1 MPHRRPAAI
10 KDVRP
15 PGLLETDAPVNCA
28 AMSQDDGPVLF
39 CYDGSEGARRALTA
53 GARLFPGRRSVVIT
67 VWQSPWH
74 SVIAPPLA
82 GMPADA
88 GDQLDRAGATRAR
101 AERRSCEAG
110 TRCRVA
116 GRAAARADL
125 ADDPRSRRLHGRSR
139 DRGRLAR
146 IERTSLVALGQR
158 VPRASQPR
166 AQAGARLSPR

>member
-1 MPHRRPAAI
+1 
-10 KDVRP
+10 
-15 PGLLETDAPVNCA
+15 
-28 AMSQDDGPVLF
+28 MSQDDGPVLF

-101 AERRSCEAG
+101 ELSAEAAKLVPGAESRVEQRHGPIWQTILETADSMDAAVIVVGSRGLSGLRSSLLGSVSHALVNRARRPVLVFPPMIRTEA
-110 TRCRVA
+110 A
-116 GRAAARADL
+116 LPDRA
-125 ADDPRSRRLHGRSR
+125 
-139 DRGRLAR
+139 
-146 IERTSLVALGQR
+146 
-158 VPRASQPR
+158 
-166 AQAGARLSPR
+166 